1 MPSLKLQGRLAAD
14 ILGCGRRRVWLD
26 PNEVGDIGMANSR
39 ANVRKLIKDGFI
51 IRKPVKVH
59 SRARVRAM
67 HEAKLKGR
75 HTGAGKRQG
84 AREARMPTK
93 VLWMRRQRVLRR
105 LLRKY
110 RDAKK
115 IDRHLFHELYM
126 RSKGGVF
133 KNKRLLMEHIHKAK
147 AQKSKAKELADQL
160 ETKKAKQ
167 VQKRVAMKEK
177 ETKRR
182 EKERAEKAAE
192 AAKHASVATKKPA
205 AKVKATPA
213 PKAAAKTATAP
224 TPVPKAAAKPAAKA
238 PAKGGKK

>member
-1 MPSLKLQGRLAAD
+1 LAAA

-26 PNEVGDIGMANSR
+26 PNEVNDIGMANSR

-75 HTGAGKRQG
+75 HTGVGKRQG

-115 IDRHLFHELYM
+115 IDKHLYHELYM
-126 RSKGGVF
+126 RTKGGVF

-182 EKERAEKAAE
+182 EKDRAERIAEVAKHTPAA
-192 AAKHASVATKKPA
+192 AAKKAPAKGA
-205 AKVKATPA
+205 AKAPAKAPA
-213 PKAAAKTATAP
+213 KAAAAPAP
-224 TPVPKAAAKPAAKA
+224 TAKPAAKPAAKA
-238 PAKGGKK
+238 APKGGKK